1 MTNILCINGGGVRGI
16 IPLIIIKKLNKYN
29 NILDKIDIVSGSSIG
44 AIISCCLVLPDK
56 DNNYKYN
63 IDQLINL
70 FIYLMNRIFNV
81 SWFRYIYSLNGLIIS
96 KYDDKIINDILYE
109 LFNDMKLNQL
119 LKNVIIPSYDLNN
132 NKSIIFNS
140 IDHGE
145 MLIRDILR
153 GTTAAPTY
161 FNPYEFIF
169 NKNKMKL
176 IDGSIIDNNTS
187 RICLFNNIKD
197 KELKIINLGTGY
209 INDNINNNY
218 GIIKWLPKIINI
230 IMNGE
235 INEDINE
242 CKLLLNDK
250 YLYIDLLINNKYY
263 KLDKPIYI
271 DYYIEQTNK
280 YIDNSII
287 NEYIKWY
294 NL

>member
-161 FNPYEFIF
+161 FNPYEFIY
-169 NKNKMKL
+169 NNNKMKL

-197 KELKIINLGTGY
+197 KKLKIINLGTGY

-263 KLDKPIYI
+263 KLDKPLYI

>member
-197 KELKIINLGTGY
+197 KKLKIINLGTGY

-263 KLDKPIYI
+263 KLDKPLYI